1 MIAED
6 RAPMI
11 KQPEVGATYD
21 AFLNKPEV
29 SDLHHHHHHLSIT
42 VTIYHH
48 HHQHLDQHLSQ
59 QVCSM
64 FNTRSIT
71 SLSINLVT
79 GMMTSDNQVCRVDM
93 SQSAKKIHNFIR
105 GLDSSPGPF
114 KRSSSSSPKH
124 PYHHHHKQ
132 NQLHPRPRF
141 LSRCL
146 QRAPTSTPNCFGKT
160 SSP

>member
-29 SDLHHHHHHLSIT
+29 INPHHHHHQLSIL
-42 VTIYHH
+42 VTICNH
-48 HHQHLDQHLSQ
+48 HHQHLDQSLSQ
-59 QVCSM
+59 QVCSVYM
-64 FNTRSIT
+64 SQYVQHT
-71 SLSINLVT
+71 INNHPLHPPKLVT
-79 GMMTSDNQVCRVDM
+79 GMMTSNNQVCRVDM

-105 GLDSSPGPF
+105 GLDSSPGAF
-114 KRSSSSSPKH
+114 KEH
-124 PYHHHHKQ
+124 
-132 NQLHPRPRF
+132 QLQP
-141 LSRCL
+141 
-146 QRAPTSTPNCFGKT
+146 QNCFGKT